1 MDTILGID
9 FGTTTTVVAY
19 IKQTSLV
26 PHIIEI
32 RGKRSTDSVFRL
44 DLDGTQV
51 EEFGSEAW
59 ETILDYPD
67 RTFIEFKRNI
77 GTDRICQFSRTGR
90 TMTPQ
95 ELGVFFLSTI
105 RAKIEEQFNY
115 TPLKTK
121 VVKCVIG
128 YPAKWNENQR
138 QQTIAIAR
146 EAGFPNVI
154 GCEEPVGVLLY
165 HHYMRDI
172 SVHKQQRVLVYDF
185 GGGTTDV
192 AILQTEEGDIRVIG
206 IGGDIHL
213 GGCHFDEQLMECFLK
228 KYSPSLDLNSLSEKE
243 RMRLKSFSREIKEK
257 LSHACREGR
266 DYAELPIA
274 GLKTSTRIRKWRLTR
289 TEFESF
295 CAPLIS
301 RFEESVESAIQDSH
315 LTKEDIDISILA
327 GGSARLYYVREKFRN
342 MLPKD
347 EEYQSPNPQEVIAKG
362 LAMFGKKELVGEI
375 PVVPEQ
381 EEDSPQAQAHHAAI
395 KPQKSVRKDL
405 LRRIL
410 LLLAL
415 SIVVL
420 FWIFST
426 IRNESSI
433 KESGEPQCITILRNS
448 TKNDGVI
455 TEDEFEEAV
464 NAYYYDHKRKVPK
477 EKCRVNL
484 KGIVLENK
492 WEVKE
497 GRWLLPGGN
506 WFTDIPSATQV
517 STKETDHAE

>member
-51 EEFGSEAW
+51 EEFGTEAW

-67 RTFIEFKRNI
+67 RTFFEFKRNV
-77 GTDRICQFSRTGR
+77 GTDRTYRFSPTNRTI
-90 TMTPQ
+90 TAK

-105 RAKIEEQFNY
+105 REKIEEQFNY
-115 TPLKTK
+115 ASLRTK

-128 YPAKWNENQR
+128 YPAKWDENQR
-138 QQTIAIAR
+138 RETIAIAE
-146 EAGFPNVI
+146 EAGFPNVV

-172 SVHKQQRVLVYDF
+172 SVHKRQRVLVYDF

-192 AILQTEEGDIRVIG
+192 AILETEEGEVRVIG
-206 IGGDIHL
+206 IGGDVHL
-213 GGCHFDEQLMECFLK
+213 GGCHFDEYLMECFLK
-228 KYSPSLDLNSLSEKE
+228 KYNPSLDLNSLSNKE

-274 GLKTSTRIRKWRLTR
+274 GLKTSTRIRKWQLTKQ
-289 TEFESF
+289 EFESA

-301 RFEESVESAIQDSH
+301 RFEQSVESAMEDAK
-315 LTKEDIDISILA
+315 LTKEDIDTSILA
-327 GGSARLYYVREKFRN
+327 GGSARLYYVHEKFRSI
-342 MLPKD
+342 LPKD

-362 LAMFGKKELVGEI
+362 LAMFGKKELLGEI

-381 EEDSPQAQAHHAAI
+381 EEDLPQPQPPRTAMKPLRTDCQNSIKRIILSAA
-395 KPQKSVRKDL
+395 L
-405 LRRIL
+405 L
-410 LLLAL
+410 
-415 SIVVL
+415 VVAL
-420 FWIFST
+420 FWMFST
-426 IRNESSI
+426 RRDGLLFVERENQ
-433 KESGEPQCITILRNS
+433 QCVTILQNAV
-448 TKNDGVI
+448 KNDGVI

-464 NAYYYDHKRKVPK
+464 NAYYYDHKRRIPK
-477 EKCRVNL
+477 ERCKINL
-484 KGIVLENK
+484 KGIILENK

-506 WFTDIPSATQV
+506 WFSDIPSGT
-517 STKETDHAE
+517 